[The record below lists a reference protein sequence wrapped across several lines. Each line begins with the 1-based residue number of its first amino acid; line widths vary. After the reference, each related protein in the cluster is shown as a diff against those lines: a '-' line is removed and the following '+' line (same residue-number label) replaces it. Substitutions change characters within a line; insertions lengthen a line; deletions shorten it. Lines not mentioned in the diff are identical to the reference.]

1 MGDLYSN
8 QGNYLYAAISYEG
21 VLDKNPRDVV
31 LRFKHGLSYYKAYE
45 WAKCASAWEDLLHY
59 APNHTEVRKML
70 PQVYYILSMEYNR
83 NGFTDLSR
91 QTFANAISVNPASS
105 EWLGDALNTA
115 GEYYRDNGM
124 YRESLRAYQDAMELS
139 PQKVNYYNGLG
150 ATYWYMGEKEMA
162 VAAWEKSLSLK
173 SDDNAARGWLLLADR

>member
-1 MGDLYSN
+1 
-8 QGNYLYAAISYEG
+8 QA
-21 VLDKNPRDVV
+21 
-31 LRFKHGLSYYKAYE
+31 
-45 WAKCASAWEDLLHY
+45 
-59 APNHTEVRKML
+59 
-70 PQVYYILSMEYNR
+70 
-83 NGFTDLSR
+83 
-91 QTFANAISVNPASS
+91 FANAISVNPASS

>member
-1 MGDLYSN
+1 
-8 QGNYLYAAISYEG
+8 
-21 VLDKNPRDVV
+21 
-31 LRFKHGLSYYKAYE
+31 
-45 WAKCASAWEDLLHY
+45 
-59 APNHTEVRKML
+59 ML